1 MTIQARRHSPRFA
14 LYETEYVNLGSGTRG
29 LILDVS
35 EGGLRFKTAA
45 PFTEP
50 PQIRFWLGS
59 SRDLEGEG
67 SLAWTDESRTVGG
80 LRFKAVPRE
89 MRRQLRAWIEN
100 AEAEPL
106 AHRSQRAQLEVEKTL
121 AATGSA
127 ANSAPSAAEVSSA
140 METARE
146 TSVLDTFAGSHAAFA
161 GILAPEPPLETIS
174 DEALRASVALET
186 PAESLLSPRPNLIA
200 KESSL
205 SMFPAETTEAYQ
217 RASHQRRHRVAVSV
231 LVLLILLG
239 AAASAAA
246 YHYPVQTRHI
256 MGVAQ
261 AKLEQFINP
270 AHKQPLS
277 GVEPASMGVA
287 LEPSNSFPQAARSAS
302 NDSPA
307 KPESGAS
314 ASTPGIAGH
323 GSANGSN
330 AAASPAA
337 GTNPAGDAATV
348 KNNSEADL
356 QLAQQY
362 LAGDKPEEIQKA
374 IQLLWLATEKGNVD
388 AEIFLADL
396 YTRGENVPKNCVQA
410 RILLKAAAESD
421 PTEAKS
427 KLSELDRSG
436 CS

>member
-1 MTIQARRHSPRFA
+1 MTIEARRHSPRFA
-14 LYETEYVNLGSGTRG
+14 LYETEYVNFGSGTRG
-29 LILDVS
+29 VILDVS

-45 PFTEP
+45 PFEQSDP
-50 PQIRFWLGS
+50 MRFWLSS
-59 SRDLEGEG
+59 SRELEGQG
-67 SLAWTDESRTVGG
+67 SLAWTDESRTLGG
-80 LRFKAVPRE
+80 LRFTAVPRE
-89 MRRQLRAWIEN
+89 MRLQFRAWIEN

-106 AHRSQRAQLEVEKTL
+106 AHRSQRAQLEVEKAL
-121 AATGSA
+121 AATGNT
-127 ANSAPSAAEVSSA
+127 ANPAPSPAEVSSA
-140 METARE
+140 IETAHE
-146 TSVLDTFAGSHAAFA
+146 TSVLDAFSESHAAFA
-161 GILAPEPPLETIS
+161 SVLAPEPPLETVS
-174 DEALRASVALET
+174 NEELRASVAPET
-186 PAESLLSPRPNLIA
+186 PLEPLPSQRPNLIA

-205 SMFPAETTEAYQ
+205 SMFRAETPEAYQ
-217 RASHQRRHRVAVSV
+217 RASHQRRHRLAVSV

-246 YHYPVQTRHI
+246 YYYPAQARYV
-256 MGVAQ
+256 MSAAQ

-277 GVEPASMGVA
+277 QVEPASMGGA
-287 LEPSNSFPQAARSAS
+287 LEPSISVPQAAPSAS
-302 NDSPA
+302 SDSPA
-307 KPESGAS
+307 KPESGAA
-314 ASTPGIAGH
+314 ASTRSPAGH
-323 GSANGSN
+323 GSADGSN
-330 AAASPAA
+330 AAASAAA
-337 GTNPAGDAATV
+337 GSNPAGDAATV

-362 LAGDKPEEIQKA
+362 LAGNNPEEIQKA